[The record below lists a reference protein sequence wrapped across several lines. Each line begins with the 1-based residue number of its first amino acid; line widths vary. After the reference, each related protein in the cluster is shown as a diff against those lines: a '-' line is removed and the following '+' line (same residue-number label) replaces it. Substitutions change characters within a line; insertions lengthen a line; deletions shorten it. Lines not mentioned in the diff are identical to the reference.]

1 MSWGE
6 IAGAAIGGIGVIF
19 VILSWA
25 GIVPKK
31 FSEAPVIKRLV
42 AFDVLSLIT
51 LAVIGTIIYLA
62 VSEKEIPG
70 VLIVLASMLVV
81 WAYYRSK

>member
-6 IAGAAIGGIGVIF
+6 IAGAIIGGVGVIF

-31 FSEAPVIKRLV
+31 VNEAPVVKRLLT
-42 AFDVLSLIT
+42 FDVLSLIT
-51 LAVIGTIIYLA
+51 LAVVGTIIYLA
-62 VSEKEIPG
+62 VSEKPIPATLE
-70 VLIVLASMLVV
+70 VLTPMLLI
-81 WAYYRSK
+81 WLYYSRR